1 MQAGL
6 ALLAGHVAR
15 FNAGVRS
22 GDFGPMVDGFS
33 EDAELVFE
41 GIPVGPFRG
50 REAIAAA
57 YRTRPPDDEIEL
69 LDAEQDSQGRVVAS
83 YAWRRRPGV
92 RAGALVLVP
101 RGGRITRLVIHYG
114 DDGLQPADDRI
125 RQPVRRFRQAASPT
139 AVRHGALGGRRCRS
153 G

>member
-1 MQAGL
+1 VQTGV

-33 EDAELVFE
+33 EDAELTFE

-57 YRTRPPDDEIEL
+57 YRTQPPDDEIEL
-69 LDAEQDSQGRVVAS
+69 LEVEQDSQGRVVAS

-92 RAGALVLVP
+92 RAGALVLVA
-101 RGGRITRLVIHYG
+101 REGRITRLVIHYG
-114 DDGLQPADDRI
+114 DDLQPTNDRS
-125 RQPVRRFRQAASPT
+125 RQP
-139 AVRHGALGGRRCRS
+139 GRRS
-153 G
+153 E

>member
-6 ALLAGHVAR
+6 ALLGEHVAR

-22 GDFGPMVDGFS
+22 GDFGPMVEGFTD
-33 EDAELVFE
+33 DAELVFE

-57 YRTRPPDDEIEL
+57 YRAQPPDDEIEL
-69 LDAEQDSQGRVVAS
+69 LETTRDGEGRLVAT

-92 RAGALVLVP
+92 PAGSLVLVP
-101 RGGRITRLVIHYG
+101 RGDRIASLVVRYG
-114 DDGLQPADDRI
+114 DDGR
-125 RQPVRRFRQAASPT
+125 
-139 AVRHGALGGRRCRS
+139 GGP
-153 G
+153 

>member
-6 ALLAGHVAR
+6 ALLTDHVAR

-22 GDFGPMVDGFS
+22 GDFRPMVDGFT
-33 EDAELVFE
+33 EDAELAFR

-57 YRTRPPDDEIEL
+57 YRTQPPDDEIEL
-69 LDAEQDSQGRVVAS
+69 LDVEQDGEGQVVAF
-83 YAWRRRPGV
+83 YAWRKRPGI

-101 RGGRITRLVIHYG
+101 RGEQIARLVIHYG
-114 DDGLQPADDRI
+114 DDGRPA
-125 RQPVRRFRQAASPT
+125 A
-139 AVRHGALGGRRCRS
+139 G
-153 G
+153 